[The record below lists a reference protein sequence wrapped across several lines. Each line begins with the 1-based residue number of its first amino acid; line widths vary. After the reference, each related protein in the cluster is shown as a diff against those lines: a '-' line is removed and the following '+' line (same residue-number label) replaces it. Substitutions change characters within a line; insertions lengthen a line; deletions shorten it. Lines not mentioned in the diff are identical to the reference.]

1 MLEKTIERQLVKEV
15 KKMGGRA
22 VKFVSPGCDGM
33 PDRLVLLPKGRVAFV
48 EVKSPGKKPRALQ
61 IARHEML
68 RNLGF
73 SVYVLDSIEKIGD
86 MLNDIYTA

>member
-33 PDRLVLLPKGRVAFV
+33 PDRLVLLPKGRIAFV
-48 EVKSPGKKPRALQ
+48 EVKAPGKKPRALQ

-68 RNLGF
+68 RDLGF
-73 SVYVLDSIEKIGD
+73 CVYVLDSIEGIGD
-86 MLNDIYTA
+86 MLDDIYTT